1 MADSSYLS
9 IFLNNYSSQMLQN
22 DLLTNAMLYG
32 SGVGQNLRDMVLA
45 QNPIKPL
52 TNPFEQA
59 ITGRLRSDAAST
71 RQYAD
76 NVGEAASMVGIAR
89 EGTGQIQSALN
100 EMEDI
105 IEKIN
110 AGELEASNATVQEN
124 YNDLRNKI
132 QGVVEDTDYNGIYM
146 LDQSKWGTE
155 QISSSGKVYI
165 HADDDGGFNVNFYP
179 MDEANSDL
187 NWSDLQGSSLETD
200 LSGQQALVDEYQG
213 QVNTIHDM
221 YENKEG
227 TLKAQ
232 EASLNNQA
240 DILDQAVESRMTTTL
255 STEQILLDLI
265 LGDTGGII
273 DEST

>member
-1 MADSSYLS
+1 
-9 IFLNNYSSQMLQN
+9 
-22 DLLTNAMLYG
+22 
-32 SGVGQNLRDMVLA
+32 MVLA

-71 RQYAD
+71 RQYAK
-76 NVGEAASMVGIAR
+76 NVQEAASMVGIAR
-89 EGTGQIQSALN
+89 EGAGQIQSALN
-100 EMEDI
+100 EMEEI

-110 AGELEASNATVQEN
+110 AGELDATNATVQEN

-132 QGVVEDTDYNGIYM
+132 QGVVENTDYNGIYM

-187 NWSDLQGSSLETD
+187 NWSNLQGSSLETD

-213 QVNTIHDM
+213 QVSTIHDM

-227 TLKAQ
+227 TLSAQ
-232 EASLNNQA
+232 AASLNNQA
-240 DILDQAVESRMTTTL
+240 DILDQAVQSRMTTTL

>member
-1 MADSSYLS
+1 MSTSYLS
-9 IFLNNYSSQMLQN
+9 VFLNNYSSQMLQN

-71 RQYAD
+71 RQYAN
-76 NVGEAASMVGIAR
+76 NVQEAASMVGMGR
-89 EGTGQIQSALN
+89 EAVGQIQSSLN
-100 EMEDI
+100 EMEEI

-110 AGELEASNATVQEN
+110 AGELDASSATVQEN
-124 YNDLRNKI
+124 YNDLRNKV
-132 QGVVEDTDYNGIYM
+132 QGLVEDTDYNGIYM
-146 LDQSKWGTE
+146 LDKNKWGTE
-155 QISSSGKVYI
+155 QISAEGKVYI
-165 HADDDGGFNVNFYP
+165 HSDDDGGFNVNFYP
-179 MDEANSDL
+179 MNEEDSDL
-187 NWSDLQGSSLETD
+187 NWSELEGSKLETD

-213 QVNTIHDM
+213 TVSTIHDM

-227 TLKAQ
+227 SLSAQ
-232 EASLNNQA
+232 AASLNNQA
-240 DILDQAVESRMTTTL
+240 DILDQAVQSRMTSTL
-255 STEQILLDLI
+255 SVEQILLEII
-265 LGDTGGII
+265 LGDSGGII